1 MHYAEQK
8 IFGPYDDGAAPMSLK
23 IFPGGGNVTL
33 ETQVSETKW
42 SLHDTYTDGTARMIE
57 VAGCTLRI
65 TPTGGAEY
73 NFGEGM

>member
-1 MHYAEQK
+1 MHYTGQK
-8 IFGPYDDGAAPMSLK
+8 TFGPYDDDEPAKSLK

-33 ETQVSETKW
+33 ETQVSETNW

-73 NFGEGM
+73 NFGRGI